1 MTALHIVVVPARPFH
16 PAGPSRHY
24 NATLYSWLPGQFC
37 DTFIPLYPSFHTN
50 MMAHELPLQAHGAPH
65 HAPAAKTR
73 KSKHHQAKIQLPN
86 GQKPDFGPAKQLRPP
101 QLPNGEKPDFGTG
114 EPQKQPAKRDAAK
127 AKKAAASKKANGRKG
142 GSSDAHASSFHSNGN
157 AASDAHDARSSGKN
171 MECYAGSSF
180 HSSPEAVAL
189 PKPSFAPSSG
199 AGSSPTQN
207 VPLRNPASLP
217 LSHMGPAG
225 PAGPGAVGHMV
236 PPVYHSPAQ
245 QAVHPVAS
253 VAATSGQYNLHPAFV
268 YQGVPGAG
276 PPRYPITSYP
286 ATKHEYTYP
295 MPYGTVPSSG
305 HMATGPIPAGSMAA
319 VPPLHPYHHPYPMA
333 PVAAPY
339 QPQSGQRI
347 SFNDLISSSK

>member
-1 MTALHIVVVPARPFH
+1 
-16 PAGPSRHY
+16 
-24 NATLYSWLPGQFC
+24 
-37 DTFIPLYPSFHTN
+37 
-50 MMAHELPLQAHGAPH
+50 MAHELPLQAHGAPH
-65 HAPAAKTR
+65 HAPFVKT
-73 KSKHHQAKIQLPN
+73 KKKHHQAKIQLPN

-114 EPQKQPAKRDAAK
+114 ELQKQQAKRDSSK
-127 AKKAAASKKANGRKG
+127 SKKSSSSKKNNNSRKG
-142 GSSDAHASSFHSNGN
+142 GLSDAKADSGSGSGSGYSDHNIGKTSSSFSSSSASN
-157 AASDAHDARSSGKN
+157 SHDARSSGKN

-189 PKPSFAPSSG
+189 PKPSFASTSTSSG
-199 AGSSPTQN
+199 PVSSSPTQN

-217 LSHMGPAG
+217 QNGMGPVISG
-225 PAGPGAVGHMV
+225 PVGPVGPGHMV
-236 PPVYHSPAQ
+236 PPVYRSPAQ
-245 QAVHPVAS
+245 QPAHPVGS

-276 PPRYPITSYP
+276 PPRYPITTYP
-286 ATKHEYTYP
+286 ASKHEYSYP
-295 MPYGTVPSSG
+295 VPYGAVPSSG
-305 HMATGPIPAGSMAA
+305 HIASGPIQSGAMAA